1 MAIDYKLLGE
11 RIKAQRLSKGTT
23 QEHFAEHMNVSV
35 GYISQMERGIT
46 KISLER
52 LSAISEYLDCDMVL
66 LLEGVSSDNDKYL
79 SRDFDKLYSQLSPY
93 EKKMLTL
100 LLKEYIENR
109 QKRNA

>member
-11 RIKAQRLSKGTT
+11 RIKTQRQSKGTT

-52 LSAISEYLDCDMVL
+52 LASVSDYLGCDMTL
-66 LLEGVSSDNDKYL
+66 LLINSENDKYL
-79 SRDFDKLYSQLSPY
+79 TKDFDKLYSQLSSY
-93 EKKMLTL
+93 EKKILTL
-100 LLKEYIENR
+100 LLKDYIENR
-109 QKRNA
+109 K